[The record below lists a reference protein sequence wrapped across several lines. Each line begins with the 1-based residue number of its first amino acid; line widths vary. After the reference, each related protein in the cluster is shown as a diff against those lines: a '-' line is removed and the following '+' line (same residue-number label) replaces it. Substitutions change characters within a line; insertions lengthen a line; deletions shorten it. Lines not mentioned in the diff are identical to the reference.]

1 MHVGKSFHLS
11 EFVFWSRRKIYLFT
25 AVSFVPVFLYDILG
39 WKWLSIPWTA
49 VALFGT
55 ATAFIVAFK
64 NTQTYNRT
72 VEAQQ
77 LWASILTSSR
87 AWGILAR
94 DLLKSRETSRD
105 LIYRH
110 FAWLTALRYELREP
124 RQWESTGMSANA
136 EYNNALF
143 RVPEKE
149 TPLENELKKF
159 IPADEIKPLLAD
171 KNRLTA
177 LLARQS
183 KALKDMFVKEEIP
196 ANFFLE
202 LEKLIKEFLDQQG
215 KCERIKNFPY
225 PRQYAIISKIFV
237 GFFCLLLPFG
247 LLKEFD
253 ALNAVAPAGM
263 KGHMVWWVIPFSVA
277 LSWMYASLE
286 QVGASTENPFEGGT
300 NDVPISQISRKI
312 EVELMQ
318 MIGEPSPP
326 PLLEPQNDIIL

>member
-1 MHVGKSFHLS
+1 MHVGKSYSLS
-11 EFVFWSRRKIYLFT
+11 EFVFWTRRKIYIL
-25 AVSFVPVFLYDILG
+25 AVLGFVPVFLYDVVGL
-39 WKWLSIPWTA
+39 KWISVPWTA

-77 LWASILTSSR
+77 LWTSILTSSR

-94 DLLKSRETSRD
+94 DFLKNRETTRD

-110 FAWLTALRYELREP
+110 FAWLTVLRYELREP
-124 RQWESTGMSANA
+124 RPWESAAMRANA
-136 EYNNALF
+136 EYGSLF

-149 TPLENELKKF
+149 TTLESELKKF
-159 IPADEIKPLLAD
+159 APGDELQSQLGDSK
-171 KNRLTA
+171 TTS

-183 KALKDMFVKEEIP
+183 KAAKDAFERGETPI
-196 ANFFLE
+196 NCFLE
-202 LEKLIKEFLDQQG
+202 FEKTIKEFLDHQG
-215 KCERIKNFPY
+215 RCERIKNFPY
-225 PRQYAIISKIFV
+225 PRQYAIISRIFV

-253 ALNAVAPAGM
+253 ALNAVAPGWM
-263 KGHMVWWVIPFSVA
+263 KGHMVWLAIPFSVA
-277 LSWMYASLE
+277 VSWMYASLE
-286 QVGASTENPFEGGT
+286 QVGQSTENPFEGSA
-300 NDVPISQISRKI
+300 NDVPITQICRKI

-318 MIGEPSPP
+318 MIGEPNPP
-326 PLLEPQNDIIL
+326 PLLEPENDIIL

>member
-25 AVSFVPVFLYDILG
+25 AVSFVPVFLYDILR

-77 LWASILTSSR
+77 LWTSILTSSR
-87 AWGILAR
+87 AWGIFAR
-94 DLLKSRETSRD
+94 DLVKNPKTARD

-124 RQWESTGMSANA
+124 RAWESASMSANL
-136 EYNNALF
+136 EYNTALF

-149 TPLENELKKF
+149 TTLESELKKF
-159 IPADEIKPLLAD
+159 VPEDELGSLLAGGN
-171 KNRLTA
+171 KTTA

-183 KALKDMFVKEEIP
+183 KAVKEAFAREEMPI
-196 ANFFLE
+196 NCFLE
-202 LEKLIKEFLDQQG
+202 FEKAIKEFLDQQG
-215 KCERIKNFPY
+215 RCERIKNFPY

-253 ALNAVAPAGM
+253 ALNALAPALM

-300 NDVPISQISRKI
+300 NDVPISQISRRI
-312 EVELMQ
+312 QVELMQ
-318 MIGEPSPP
+318 MIGEPNPP